1 MTDKQKTTIMAQFNF
16 NGPMF
21 TIRDNKNVTL
31 DGEPITNEEAERI
44 LNNNQQSLQLWK
56 LSSDM

>member
-1 MTDKQKTTIMAQFNF
+1 MAQFNF

-21 TIRDNKNVTL
+21 AIRDNKNVTL

-44 LNNNQQSLQLWK
+44 LNNKYSIEEDN
-56 LSSDM
+56 D

>member
-1 MTDKQKTTIMAQFNF
+1 MAQFNF